1 MAIRSAT
8 PTPMWCAKMGELRK
22 TGVVVFAAALLTVS
36 CGTTDDSP
44 PTTATTSPRLD
55 LELLNSNV
63 WSADP
68 GVDLFSRGAE
78 LVRAA
83 VEAGDITLFAGIEA
97 SFPGYAAAIN
107 GPRKVGDDAI
117 DSEFVSESETLPQS
131 KRTEYLHITSY
142 AEEGRTVSANVCR
155 FYLRAEPV
163 SGAEANDHTFCE
175 GVTLENSSADPGAVG
190 QRDESVTEHAPQA
203 QRLPTWN
210 VFGTW
215 KIKKLKLLSFADIP
229 DSCID
234 WWRQQFPM
242 LTQIGITK
250 SFGANPESPPPIMPV
265 AVQYPEWIAPR

>member
-1 MAIRSAT
+1 MAD
-8 PTPMWCAKMGELRK
+8 LRR
-22 TGVVVFAAALLTVS
+22 TGVVVFAAVLLTVG
-36 CGTTDDSP
+36 CGTTDEKP
-44 PTTATTSPRLD
+44 PTTSTTSPQPD
-55 LELLNSNV
+55 TELLNSNV

-83 VEAGDITLFAGIEA
+83 VEAGDITLFAGIGA

-107 GPRKVGDDAI
+107 GPRQVGDDAI
-117 DSEFVSESETLPQS
+117 DSGFVSDSKTLPQS

-163 SGAEANDHTFCE
+163 PGAESNDHTFCE
-175 GVTLENSSADPGAVG
+175 GVMLENSSADAGTSG
-190 QRDESVTEHAPQA
+190 QRDESVSDHAAQA
-203 QRLPTWN
+203 RRLPTWN

-229 DSCID
+229 DSCIE

-250 SFGANPESPPPIMPV
+250 SFAASPDSPPPIKPV
-265 AVQYPEWIAPR
+265 AVQYPEWIAQR